1 MGLSRESAEWN
12 LLRKKKQS
20 NRWQIRVRATPTEH
34 RGKNLKTQL
43 KDTHT
48 HMHTHV
54 YIIVT
59 NSFWRK
65 THKLSTLK
73 KSKYLLM
80 LLYFEGR
87 YHVNAFLKYV
97 LRLYFFVP
105 RLDKHIT

>member
-48 HMHTHV
+48 HMHTHI

>member
-48 HMHTHV
+48 HMHTHT
-54 YIIVT
+54 YIYI
-59 NSFWRK
+59 
-65 THKLSTLK
+65 
-73 KSKYLLM
+73 
-80 LLYFEGR
+80 
-87 YHVNAFLKYV
+87 
-97 LRLYFFVP
+97 
-105 RLDKHIT
+105 

>member
-1 MGLSRESAEWN
+1 M
-12 LLRKKKQS
+12 RKKKQS

-48 HMHTHV
+48 HMHTHTYIYIIV
-54 YIIVT
+54 TIYIYIYIIVT